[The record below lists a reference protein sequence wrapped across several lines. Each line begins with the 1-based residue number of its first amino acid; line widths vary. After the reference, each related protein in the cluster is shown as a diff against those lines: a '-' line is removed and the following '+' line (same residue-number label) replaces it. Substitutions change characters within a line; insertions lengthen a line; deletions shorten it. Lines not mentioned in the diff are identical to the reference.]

1 MKRFPITIKPF
12 GNSAVLIEW
21 PPEVDGAILTE
32 ILDFVDAFKALGLP
46 HWEMSVAYNS
56 LTMVHGGEGMDF
68 ADIRDMIIACHKGL
82 VPTRKKREQHL
93 WTLPVCYDA
102 DFGMDMGEVCHTL
115 GLSREELIHLHT
127 SHRYLVYG
135 MGFLPGF
142 MYLGGLP
149 ESLEIPR
156 RAEPRPLVAKG
167 SVGLAAKQ
175 TGIYPQESPGGWN
188 IIGNCPVP
196 LFDPKAE
203 RPTFVK
209 VGDWVRFEPI
219 ARAEYEL
226 HKIEAEVGIYKPK
239 KKLLDA

>member
-12 GNSAVLIEW
+12 GDTAVLVEW
-21 PPEVDGAILTE
+21 PPEVNGAVLDE
-32 ILDFVDAFKALGLP
+32 ILNFVEAFKALGLT
-46 HWEMSVAYNS
+46 HWEMSVAYHS
-56 LTMVHGGEGMDF
+56 LTMVHRGEAMDF
-68 ADIRDMIIACHKGL
+68 VDTRDVILACHKGL
-82 VPTRKKREQHL
+82 GAGGRKRERHL
-93 WTLPVCYDA
+93 WTLPVCYDGE
-102 DFGMDMGEVCHTL
+102 FGIDLEEVCRTL

-127 SHRYLVYG
+127 TQQYLVYG

-156 RAEPRPLVAKG
+156 RADPRPKVAKG

-203 RPTFVK
+203 PPTFVK
-209 VGDWVRFEPI
+209 VGDRVRFQSI
-219 ARAEYEL
+219 ARAAYEL
-226 HKIEAEVGIYKPK
+226 HKIEAEVGIYKPEK
-239 KKLLDA
+239 MRLDA